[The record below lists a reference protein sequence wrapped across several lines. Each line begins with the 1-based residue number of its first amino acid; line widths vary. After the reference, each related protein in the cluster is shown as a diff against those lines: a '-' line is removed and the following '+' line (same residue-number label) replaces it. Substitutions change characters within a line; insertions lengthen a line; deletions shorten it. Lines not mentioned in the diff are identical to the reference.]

1 MIHFLNFTLAII
13 SILAGNP
20 VSQPTQALDG
30 PGGAAY
36 ISEEIK
42 ISDFATES
50 DGYWLYEPVAEQ
62 LDTAHLV
69 VFLHGYGALNP
80 MIYGGWI
87 KHLVKKGNVVVFP
100 RYQKG
105 ILSTSPKDFPANTA
119 KAIKDAIEYLKKD
132 GLAPVY
138 TDRISF
144 VGHSYGGVISAH
156 LAARHQKYE
165 LPFPQSVMLCSPG
178 SGPFKGAVLDE
189 YSGIPASTRLLI
201 MFSDRD
207 HVVGDKFSYKVFNTA
222 TQVKDRN
229 LIKQYSDPHGDPGI
243 SSGHNESYSIDEELD
258 SGLRNVTTKRAL
270 RIGETNAVDY
280 FGYWKLFD
288 ALNSC
293 TWDGAYCEYAFG
305 NTVQQSFL
313 GNWSDGT
320 AVRALEVLLP

>member
-1 MIHFLNFTLAII
+1 MIYSFNLTLAIFLMF
-13 SILAGNP
+13 SGNP
-20 VSQPTQALDG
+20 VHQPDQPAEG
-30 PGGAAY
+30 PGGSDY
-36 ISEEIK
+36 LCEEIK
-42 ISDFATES
+42 ISDFAEEP
-50 DGYWLYEPVAEQ
+50 DGYWLYEPVMEKS
-62 LDTAHLV
+62 DTARLV
-69 VFLHGYGALNP
+69 VFLHGYGAMNP
-80 MIYGGWI
+80 MIYGGWV
-87 KHLVKKGNVVVFP
+87 KHLVKKGNVVIFP

-105 ILSTSPKDFPANTA
+105 IFSTSPKDFPANTA
-119 KAIKDAIEYLKKD
+119 KAIKDAIDYLSQD
-132 GLAPVY
+132 SLSQVH
-138 TDRISF
+138 TDQISF

-156 LAARHQKYE
+156 LAARYQDYE
-165 LPFPQSVMLCSPG
+165 LPFPRAAMLCSPG
-178 SGPFKGAVLDE
+178 SGPFKGAVLEE
-189 YSGIPASTRLLI
+189 YSGIPATTKLLV

-229 LIKQYSDPHGDPGI
+229 LIKQYSDSYGDPGI

-258 SGLRNVTTKRAL
+258 SGIRNVTTKRAL

-293 TWDGAYCEYAFG
+293 AYAEGHCEFAFG
-305 NTVQQSFL
+305 NTKQQSFL